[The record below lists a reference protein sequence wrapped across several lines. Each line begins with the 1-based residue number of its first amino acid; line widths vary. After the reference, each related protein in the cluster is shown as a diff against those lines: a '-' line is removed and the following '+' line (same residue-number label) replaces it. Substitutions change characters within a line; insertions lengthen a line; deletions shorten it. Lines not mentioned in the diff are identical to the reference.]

1 MKRLIVLGLLG
12 LSTCKQE
19 PPLLED
25 NPSTCPIPGNGLRSA
40 PSLARALEENTAL
53 TRRLLGPDE
62 EGRDPVLVRFRQHT
76 GVEAASAPLLREA
89 RVERMGGQVKYH
101 WRGLGM
107 LAARLSPRAREA
119 LARDPEVL
127 SIEPDHPV
135 HALGFTGPN
144 PSGDPGEYT
153 EGVKQ
158 VQAPEVWDANGD
170 GVLDPGAPTGR
181 GLKVCVIDSGIDD
194 RHPEL
199 KVPYVPGQGF
209 GKDFIDGDD
218 DPKDQDGKGLWGGGH
233 GTHVAAIIAA
243 QLGMGGRVDPT
254 DSTLHPNG
262 VVGAAP
268 CATLLIARVLDTQ
281 GNGAM
286 SDVIE
291 ALSWCQQQG
300 ARIASLSLGSPQA
313 GAADK
318 DAFDTA
324 WAAGMVSIAAMGNS
338 GSEDPDSP
346 PPDVYPAAYA
356 SVLAV
361 GAVDSEGQHPTFSQ
375 TGEHLSLVAPG
386 VGVLSAS
393 IVGDAFSEVEAEGEL
408 YGSRGLEHAGLGEYT
423 GTLLDCGQAAN
434 ASSCPGATCD
444 GFVAFVERGTL
455 PFVDKVRNVQA
466 QGARAVIIANNDPA
480 AAEGSFTLGS
490 PGAWPPVVS
499 VSQVTARAL
508 AGRLGT
514 PVRVGLKGSD
524 YARRNGTSMAVPH
537 VSAVAALLWS
547 AHPGLTPAQVRGLLE
562 RSAKDLGPPGR
573 DPAFGFGLVQ
583 ARAALELMAKEL
595 P

>member
-1 MKRLIVLGLLG
+1 MKRLIMLGLLG

-19 PPLLED
+19 LPPVEE
-25 NPSTCPIPGNGLRSA
+25 NPSTCPIPGNGLGSA
-40 PSLARALEENTAL
+40 PSTARTPVESTAL

-62 EGRDPVLVRFRQHT
+62 EGREPVLVRFRQHT
-76 GVEAASAPLLREA
+76 GVQAASAPLLRQA
-89 RVERMGGQVKYH
+89 LVERMGGQVKYH
-101 WRGLGM
+101 WRGLSM
-107 LAARLSPRAREA
+107 LAARLSPLAREA
-119 LARDPEVL
+119 LAHEPEIL

-135 HALGFTGPN
+135 HALGLTSPH
-144 PSGDPGEYT
+144 PSGSPGEYT
-153 EGVKQ
+153 EGVKR

-170 GVLDPGAPTGR
+170 GLLDPGAPTGE

-199 KVPYVPGQGF
+199 RGPYLPGQGL

-218 DPKDQDGKGLWGGGH
+218 DPKDQDENGVWGGGH
-233 GTHVAAIIAA
+233 GTHVAGIIAA
-243 QLGMGGRVDPT
+243 QLGMGGWVDPT

-262 VVGAAP
+262 VVGVAP
-268 CATLLIARVLDTQ
+268 GVTLLVARVLDTQ

-291 ALSWCQQQG
+291 ALGWCQQQG
-300 ARIASLSLGSPQA
+300 ARIASLSLGSTQA

-318 DAFDTA
+318 DAFDAA
-324 WAAGMVSIAAMGNS
+324 WAAGMLSISAMGNA
-338 GSEDPDSP
+338 GNDDPDNP
-346 PPDVYPAAYA
+346 PPEVYPAAYA

-361 GAVDSEGQHPTFSQ
+361 GAVDSEDQHPSFSQ
-375 TGEHLSLVAPG
+375 LGEHLSLVAPG
-386 VGVLSAS
+386 VGVLSTTL
-393 IVGDAFSEVEAEGEL
+393 VGDAFSEVEAEGEL
-408 YGSRGLEHAGLGEYT
+408 YSSRGLAYAGRGQYT
-423 GTLLDCGQAAN
+423 GTLLDCGQAAS
-434 ASSCPGATCD
+434 ASSCPETACD

-455 PFVDKVRNVQA
+455 PFADKVRNVQA

-480 AAEGSFTLGS
+480 AAEGSFTLGN
-490 PGAWPPVVS
+490 PGDWPPVVS

-508 AGRLGT
+508 VGRLGR
-514 PVRVGLKGSD
+514 PVRVELKGSD
-524 YARRNGTSMAVPH
+524 YARRSGTSIAVPH
-537 VSAVAALLWS
+537 VSAAAALLWS
-547 AHPGLTPAQVRGLLE
+547 ARPGLTRTQVRDFLE
-562 RSAKDLGPPGR
+562 RSAKELGPPGR